1 MGRSKSKS
9 SSKDKARDRDK
20 DTESSESKSADL
32 KIKEMLK
39 ELHALVKDVQV
50 RKDPFTPSESEKD
63 QRTTANSEYLNTRL
77 LVRDE

>member
-39 ELHALVKDVQV
+39 ELHQLVKDVQV
-50 RKDPFTPSESEKD
+50 CNRRQKKTKMES
-63 QRTTANSEYLNTRL
+63 N
-77 LVRDE
+77 

>member
-1 MGRSKSKS
+1 MHYLNCRFHFICYCIKFPLASGKMGRSKSKS

-39 ELHALVKDVQV
+39 ELHQLVKDVQV
-50 RKDPFTPSESEKD
+50 RNRSK
-63 QRTTANSEYLNTRL
+63 N
-77 LVRDE
+77 

>member
-1 MGRSKSKS
+1 MISYCIKFLLRSISGKMGRSKSKS

-39 ELHALVKDVQV
+39 ELHQLVKDVQV
-50 RKDPFTPSESEKD
+50 GNRRKKNE
-63 QRTTANSEYLNTRL
+63 AN
-77 LVRDE
+77 